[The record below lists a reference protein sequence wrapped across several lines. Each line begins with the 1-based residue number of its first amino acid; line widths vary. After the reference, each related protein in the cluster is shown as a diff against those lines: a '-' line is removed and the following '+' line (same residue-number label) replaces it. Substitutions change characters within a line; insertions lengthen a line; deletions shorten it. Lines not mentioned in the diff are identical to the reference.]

1 MKIGLKKV
9 YTGCDLQKEN
19 PPLRIHSENYTLISE
34 HWSFGQLFY
43 RIYILKTNRFTLEKK
58 QKEKQ
63 SIE

>member
-9 YTGCDLQKEN
+9 YTSRNLQKEN
-19 PPLRIHSENYTLISE
+19 PPLRIYSENYPLISE

-43 RIYILKTNRFTLEKK
+43 RIYIPKTNRFIPEKK